1 MQKSSGS
8 GLQLAAC
15 DVSTRDSSSLSMF
28 VHRLRPVI
36 RYLILAAILT
46 CQLNAGNLIMPLID
60 SSCHRTEL
68 HRTTSDHRSTAL
80 QRNGEK
86 LQPHLN
92 IWRLTDLLISAVI
105 TPPPIGERSIVMS
118 VSVCVCVC
126 LSVCSRSYLRNY
138 TSDLHDFYACYFYY
152 SRDSVLFWRCSDMLR
167 RPTFG
172 FMGDVIFA
180 HKPRLLD
187 VASQLRR
194 SSRAEA

>member
-1 MQKSSGS
+1 
-8 GLQLAAC
+8 
-15 DVSTRDSSSLSMF
+15 MF

-46 CQLNAGNLIMPLID
+46 RQLNAGNLIMPLID

-86 LQPHLN
+86 LQPPLN
-92 IWRLTDLLISAVI
+92 IWRLTDLSISAVI
-105 TPPPIGERSIVMS
+105 TPPADRGAEYCDER
-118 VSVCVCVC
+118 VCVCVC

-138 TSDLHDFYACYFYY
+138 TSDLHDFYACYYG
-152 SRDSVLFWRCSDMLR
+152 RDSVVFWRCSDMLR
-167 RPTFG
+167 TFG

-187 VASQLRR
+187 VAAQLRR